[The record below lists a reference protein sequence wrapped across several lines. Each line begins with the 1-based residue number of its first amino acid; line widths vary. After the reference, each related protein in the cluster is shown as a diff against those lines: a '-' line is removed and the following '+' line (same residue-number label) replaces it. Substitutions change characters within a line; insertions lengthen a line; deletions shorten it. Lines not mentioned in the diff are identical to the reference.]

1 MKSLKTPLRYPGGK
15 SRAVTKMDPYFP
27 DLRNYNEFRE
37 PFLGG
42 GSVAI
47 HITKKYPKLT
57 IWVNDLYEPL
67 VNFWQQLQMF
77 GTDLKSA
84 LADLKSS
91 HNDPVSAKTLFLSSK
106 VNVGD
111 ISVNN
116 FDRAVAFY
124 IVNKCSFSGL
134 TESSSFSP
142 QASNANFSMRGI
154 EKLPDYSQLISKWRI
169 SNFSYD
175 YMMDGNRNVF
185 MYLDPPYDIKD
196 NLYGNKGSMHKG
208 FDHDKFAADCDNNDM
223 DQLISY
229 NSDQLVKDRFKN
241 WNAAEFDLTY
251 TMRSVGEYMRD
262 QKQRKELLLFN
273 YNKNP
278 KIQSNF
284 NGCYN
289 YNKLKSEGLVDDL

>member
-1 MKSLKTPLRYPGGK
+1 MKALKTPLRYAGGK
-15 SRAVTKMDPYFP
+15 SRACVKMDPFFP
-27 DLRNYNEFRE
+27 DLRDYKEFRE

-47 HITKKYPKLT
+47 HITKKYPDLT
-57 IWVNDLYEPL
+57 IWANDLYEPL

-77 GTDLKSA
+77 GTDLKNA

-106 VNVGD
+106 VKVGD

-208 FDHDKFAADCDNNDM
+208 FDHDKFAVDCDNNNM
-223 DQLISY
+223 DQLVSY

-241 WNAAEFDLTY
+241 WTAAEFDLTY

-278 KIQSNF
+278 KIQLAF
-284 NGCYN
+284 DGCYN
-289 YNKLKSEGLVDDL
+289 YDRLKKEGLIDD

>member
-15 SRAVTKMDPYFP
+15 SRACEKMGPYFP
-27 DLRNYNEFRE
+27 DLRNYDEFRE

-47 HITKKYPKLT
+47 YITKKYSGLN

-67 VNFWQQLQMF
+67 VNFWQQLQIF
-77 GTDLKSA
+77 GTDLKDK
-84 LADLKSS
+84 LVDLKTE
-91 HNDPVSAKTLFLSSK
+91 NNTPELARELFLQAKEQINDQSLPS
-106 VNVGD
+106 
-111 ISVNN
+111 I
-116 FDRAVAFY
+116 DRAVAFY

-134 TESSSFSP
+134 TESSSFSQ
-142 QASNANFSMRGI
+142 QASISNFSLRGI
-154 EKLPDYSQLISKWRI
+154 EKLPAYSKLIEHWRI
-169 SNFSYD
+169 TNYSYD
-175 YMMDGNRNVF
+175 YLMDGNKGAF

-196 NLYGNKGSMHKG
+196 NLYGRKGSMHKG
-208 FDHDKFAADCDNNDM
+208 FDHDKFAADCDANDM

-251 TMRSVGEYMRD
+251 TMRSVGEYMRE

-273 YNKNP
+273 YG
-278 KIQSNF
+278 I
-284 NGCYN
+284 
-289 YNKLKSEGLVDDL
+289 EGLVKLN